1 MDQYSGIGF
10 FQFDNLI
17 RGRVPFHIVNFGVDF
32 DPLYPMNKFPVERL
46 QVRNREILLSADA
59 PVDLALAEMQQR
71 QVGVREPIVIVTQEG
86 PQALRVAERLGAGGF
101 TNVYFVKGGMAELLV
116 QAANEGNC

>member
-46 QVRNREILLSADA
+46 QVRNREILLAPDASAEI
-59 PVDLALAEMQQR
+59 VLAEMQLR
-71 QVGVREPIVIVTQEG
+71 KVGARDPIVVVTQAG
-86 PQALRVAERLGAGGF
+86 PQALHVAEKLGGGGF
-101 TNVYFVKGGMAELLV
+101 ANVYFVKGGMDELLL